1 MIKVKELLDRDFTE
15 KEKKAITDWLIQEES
30 EREEQ
35 WIIVKAY
42 IKELLEANKKEKPQ
56 LDEPHLLEICETYD
70 TLHDEDED
78 PMTTDIYSVVKDLY
92 SLFLDGIGN
101 TYSLFLVDPVEL
113 LEYEISPYTLKEF
126 PEEEILGEIIFELT
140 WSGYNLRTV
149 RKNIA
154 DTDKELEE
162 AHEKFEKYT
171 LEELEEMGEVVT
183 ADGLFEKY
191 GFKQTEEEKKAEQ
204 EKIEKGFE
212 IQKEMTDT
220 MRKKAKKYLEE
231 AIEKGEF

>member
-1 MIKVKELLDRDFTE
+1 MIKVKELLDRDFTD

-42 IKELLEANKKEKPQ
+42 IKEILEANKKEKPK
-56 LDEPHLLEICETYD
+56 LEVPHLLEICETYD

-126 PEEEILGEIIFELT
+126 SEEEILGEIIFELT
-140 WSGYNLRTV
+140 WCGYNLSTV
-149 RKNIA
+149 RNNIA
-154 DTDKELEE
+154 DTNKELDE

-171 LEELEEMGEVVT
+171 IEELEEMGEVVT
-183 ADGLFEKY
+183 ADGLLEKY
-191 GFKQTEEEKKAEQ
+191 GYKQTEEEKKAEQ

-212 IQKEMTDT
+212 IQKEMTEA
-220 MRKKAKKYLEE
+220 MRTKAKKYLEE